1 MKATTIEWIKKAEN
15 DFVSAQREYRAR
27 KSPNQDAACFFAQQ
41 CIEKYLKGYLQEHG
55 YSFRKTH
62 DLLQLLDIIPENLRL
77 LALRREASIL
87 TAYATEFRYPGESAL
102 KETAKEA
109 VDFCKVIRLEI
120 RAILSLP
127 AQ

>member
-1 MKATTIEWIKKAEN
+1 M
-15 DFVSAQREYRAR
+15 
-27 KSPNQDAACFFAQQ
+27 FFSQQ

-62 DLLQLLDIIPENLRL
+62 DLLQLLDIIPDNLGL

-109 VDFCKVIRLEI
+109 VEFCKIMRLEI
-120 RAILSLP
+120 RNMLFLP
-127 AQ
+127 S